1 MRELLD
7 NEIDPKEIPL
17 SDIILSY
24 TNDKAYDAERG
35 FLIDTWSYVDVKA
48 GYVIVEGEHCSCYGF
63 DNVKWNM
70 TAYEPSELVK
80 VSKGRIEEGYYNP
93 EFWKMVLKY
102 LEEY

>member
-1 MRELLD
+1 MRELLN

-24 TNDKAYDAERG
+24 TNDEAYDVERG
-35 FLIDTWSYVDVKA
+35 FLIGTWSYNDVKA
-48 GYVIVEGEHCSCYGF
+48 SYVIIEGEHCSCYGF
-63 DNVKWNM
+63 DDVEWNM